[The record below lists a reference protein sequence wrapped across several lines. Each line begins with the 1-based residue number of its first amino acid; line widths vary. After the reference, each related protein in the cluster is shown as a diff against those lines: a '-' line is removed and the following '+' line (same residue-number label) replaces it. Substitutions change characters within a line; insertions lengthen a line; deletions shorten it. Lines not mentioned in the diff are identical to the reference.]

1 MADPAERVSILRDRV
16 EEQEKELEAAVRE
29 LKVAARRM
37 VGPSSPSEW
46 VRRKPVLCVT
56 GALALGWWL
65 GSPRRRSERR
75 HR

>member
-1 MADPAERVSILRDRV
+1 VRESAERVTLLRDRV

-37 VGPSSPSEW
+37 VGPSEW